1 MVWYSHLFQNFPQ
14 FIVIHTVKGSGVVNK
29 AEIDV
34 SPLVNT
40 MALGLPVSPG
50 TGLIIN
56 TCYRDAYGASLV
68 AQMVKNLSAMQEI
81 WVQPLGWGDPLEEGM
96 ATHSSILAWR
106 IPWTEEPGGLQSVGL
121 QRFSHD

>member
-1 MVWYSHLFQNFPQ
+1 M
-14 FIVIHTVKGSGVVNK
+14 IHTVKGSGVVNK

-40 MALGLPVSPG
+40 MALGLPLSSG

-56 TCYRDAYGASLV
+56 TCYRDAYGASLM

-81 WVQPLGWGDPLEEGM
+81 WVQSLGWGDPLEEGM
-96 ATHSSILAWR
+96 HGNLLQYSCLENPMDRGAW
-106 IPWTEEPGGLQSVGL
+106 WTKVHGVAKIQPRLSN
-121 QRFSHD
+121 